1 MKKFFHFFL
10 FITCIVSAQSQHYF
24 LLDKDTKLG
33 IENANIDFNNGKG
46 THTDQKGLFKV
57 PKNIEFIKISI
68 IGYESLELNI
78 KTKSDTIFLTRST
91 ETLNEVSVIK
101 EKRNYQQIFPQ
112 KGFNNLLM
120 ENWGSDGS
128 TIVSVV
134 IKAIYIPNKSKDTTK
149 IISKIIL
156 HPTDYTSVSLGEKK
170 KHEKQKDQKYA
181 PFKINLYTVDTIIG
195 IPAKRIFEKDITV
208 QLKEGEKHLSYELTV
223 DQQLN
228 FPIEGVFIAIS
239 SFKKDYYETI
249 GFKTSP
255 GFRTIGISE
264 NSKFKVYKKSLVFF
278 DDEDP
283 NAKWFRD
290 QYMWDRNNTY
300 YVGLE
305 VY

>member
-1 MKKFFHFFL
+1 MKNLFYFFL
-10 FITCIVSAQSQHYF
+10 FITCILSAQSQQCI
-24 LLDKDTKLG
+24 LLDKDTKLA

-46 THTDQKGLFKV
+46 THTDNQGAFIIPENTK
-57 PKNIEFIKISI
+57 FIKISF
-68 IGYESLELNI
+68 IGYESLELSI
-78 KTKSDTIFLTRST
+78 KTKLDTIFLTRFT
-91 ETLNEVSVIK
+91 ENLNEVSVLK
-101 EKRNYQQIFPQ
+101 EKRDYQQIFPQ

-120 ENWGSDGS
+120 ENWGSDGN
-128 TIVSVV
+128 TIESVV
-134 IKAIYIPNKSKDTTK
+134 IKAIYIPNESKDTTK

-195 IPAKRIFEKDITV
+195 IPIKRIFEKDITV
-208 QLKEGEKHLSYELTV
+208 QLKEGEKQLSYELII

-239 SFKKDYYETI
+239 SFKKDYYEAI

-264 NSKFKVYKKSLVFF
+264 NSKFKVYEKSLAFY